1 MKNNLH
7 ERLNDLNKPDPNTW
21 RFLEKI
27 HATNERTLKDMFHD
41 EIRGSFLIDI
51 KSRVETIIA
60 PVMLQLYD
68 FNFNEEKMI
77 TGADNC
83 IEYEICKAVIGAH
96 HANTVFLTKDE
107 RSSKEKNPEYK
118 EQLTKQVAEN
128 ILLRRY
134 GAALFRRI
142 PIIQGERYIY
152 YPVPYLLFV
161 LCTRINELLIQHG
174 AISESTYWFSLIM
187 NKSMAALTLLEDCF
201 LDSAYM
207 PCRTVIEMYVKLMLF
222 RKHPHLFKEAAK
234 FADFDLDKTCC
245 SQTYND
251 EFKAVFEGRK
261 CVKASKLDFLHYG
274 FVDAVNDYHNVVKQ
288 TPYSINGILRYL
300 SYDADVETAAQLERL
315 KRLYTMCHGYTHGNV
330 ITAKYPLLHYFEI
343 SLILG
348 EIVPR
353 VYQMLCADIGIDTS
367 IGGFDILQRFETE
380 FSLLKEQYNI
390 RNTEN
395 FEKAYR

>member
-1 MKNNLH
+1 MNTLIT
-7 ERLNDLNKPDPNTW
+7 PDPNMR
-21 RFLEKI
+21 RFLEQI
-27 HATNERTLKDMFHD
+27 HNTNERTLKDMFRD

-51 KSRVETIIA
+51 KSKVETVIA
-60 PVMLQLYD
+60 PVMMKLYD

-83 IEYEICKAVIGAH
+83 IEYEVCKAVIGAH
-96 HANTVFLTKDE
+96 HANTIFLTKEE
-107 RSSKEKNPEYK
+107 RSAKEKSQDYK
-118 EQLTKQVAEN
+118 EYITKQVAEN

-134 GAALFRRI
+134 GAAFFRRI
-142 PIIQGERYIY
+142 PVIQGERYIY

-187 NKSMAALTLLEDCF
+187 NKSMAALTLLEDRF

-222 RKHPHLFKEAAK
+222 RKHPHLFAEAAR
-234 FADFDLDKTCC
+234 FANYDLDKTCC

-251 EFKAVFEGRK
+251 EFKTAFEERK
-261 CVKASKLDFLHYG
+261 CVKASMLDFLHYG
-274 FVDAVNDYHNVVKQ
+274 FVDAIEGYHNVVKQ

-367 IGGFDILQRFETE
+367 IGDFDILQRFETE

-390 RNTEN
+390 RSTEN